1 MANDDH
7 GGHLT
12 AGFMGAWGSDAKDG
26 YIFALRRRVERAA
39 WSIGRPRVTT
49 GPLAVRPGPV
59 SHYAK

>member
-1 MANDDH
+1 M
-7 GGHLT
+7 T